1 MKQTK
6 KDTADAVE
14 VDDVQGIVVY
24 GYGHLPIARY
34 VFVRFTEAAKIGAWL
49 GEIVEQTPSAQRREK
64 GAPRPSTAVH
74 IALASSGLEQ
84 IGLSQEERA
93 TFSYHF
99 VDGMANIATQRTLG
113 DFGDNAPETW
123 DFGGPKTPR
132 IDALLLLFAT
142 TEEGVEALLQRH
154 RDRMSELGIEVVTVE
169 DGYRRDDGKEH
180 FGFLDGVSQPHI
192 LGSGREPEAGD
203 VALHPGELLLGYTDE
218 YAEISAT
225 PTVPA
230 KADPEAILAPHPDD
244 DTQRDLGRNGS
255 YLVYRKYQQYT
266 SKFWGFVWDRA
277 QPRDGE
283 DKDAAAVMLASKMV
297 GRWPSGAP
305 VTLTPDRDAPELAKE
320 NAFVYKT
327 TDAKGYGCPIG
338 SHVRRANPRDTLDPT
353 PEESLVE
360 TRRHRILRRGR
371 PYGPPPSEAFSRVD
385 DGVDRGLQFIALNA
399 DIHRQFEFIQQT
411 WLSSTKIAGLYHE
424 VDPIIGTLAVS
435 GEGLRRGM
443 LAPEDTTSYGEGDF
457 HVKRSH
463 FSLQAQPVRCVVA
476 DVPPFTRLRGGGYY
490 FLPGLRAVRYLAWRA
505 SSQPRLEAPRAK
517 PQPAAEAR

>member
-1 MKQTK
+1 MKQAK
-6 KDTADAVE
+6 KDQTDAVE
-14 VDDVQGIVVY
+14 VDDVQGLVVY

-34 VFVRFTEAAKIGAWL
+34 VFVSFTKAAKIGAWL
-49 GEIVEQTPSAQRREK
+49 GEIVEQTPSARRREK

-74 IALASSGLEQ
+74 IALASSGLKQ
-84 IGLSQEERA
+84 IGLSDEERA

-99 VDGMANIATQRTLG
+99 IDGMANLATQRTLG

-123 DFGGPKTPR
+123 DFGGPNTPP

-142 TEEGVEALLQRH
+142 TEEEVEALLERH

-169 DGYRRDDGKEH
+169 KGYRRDDGKEH

-192 LGSGREPEAGD
+192 LGGGREPEAGD

-225 PTVPA
+225 PTVGA

-266 SKFWGFVWDRA
+266 SKFWGFVWESA
-277 QPRDGE
+277 QPRDGQ

-305 VTLTPDRDAPELAKE
+305 VTLTPDRDAPEL
-320 NAFVYKT
+320 
-327 TDAKGYGCPIG
+327 
-338 SHVRRANPRDTLDPT
+338 VR
-353 PEESLVE
+353 
-360 TRRHRILRRGR
+360 
-371 PYGPPPSEAFSRVD
+371 
-385 DGVDRGLQFIALNA
+385 
-399 DIHRQFEFIQQT
+399 
-411 WLSSTKIAGLYHE
+411 
-424 VDPIIGTLAVS
+424 
-435 GEGLRRGM
+435 
-443 LAPEDTTSYGEGDF
+443 
-457 HVKRSH
+457 
-463 FSLQAQPVRCVVA
+463 

-505 SSQPRLEAPRAK
+505 SNQPGLLASPAK
-517 PQPAAEAR
+517 PQPRAEAG